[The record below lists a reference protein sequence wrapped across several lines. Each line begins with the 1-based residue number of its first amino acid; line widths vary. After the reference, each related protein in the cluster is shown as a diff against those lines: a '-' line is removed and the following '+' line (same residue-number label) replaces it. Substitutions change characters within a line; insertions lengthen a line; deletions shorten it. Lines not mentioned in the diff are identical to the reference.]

1 MVVDELKRKREFLH
15 MKIDLPSF
23 QFELVTRD
31 PAKAL
36 PELRRILESVQ
47 LDDQIIYE
55 EFVVQEMRS
64 NLSDTFVAN
73 NQVMG
78 AVKKLLKNED
88 DYRIARVEINTTATI
103 DLEQHTKNVRVQ
115 NMNVRKAVMKLI
127 EKIDTP
133 AVKHGIV
140 HINGELEKE
149 DKVLIVDH
157 IHKLMPTAQLR
168 AFQSEGAGNGAVT
181 VECIFFGD
189 FPDEDAEEN

>member
-1 MVVDELKRKREFLH
+1 MKRKKEFLH

-23 QFELVTRD
+23 QFELLTRD
-31 PAKAL
+31 PDKAL
-36 PELRRILESVQ
+36 PELRKILESVQ

-64 NLSDTFVAN
+64 NLSDTFVSN
-73 NQVMG
+73 SQVMT

-88 DYRIARVEINTTATI
+88 DYRIARVEIDTTATI
-103 DLEQHTKNVRVQ
+103 DLEHHTKHVRVQ
-115 NMNVRKAVMKLI
+115 NLNVRKAVMKLI
-127 EKIDTP
+127 EKIDTS

-149 DKVLIVDH
+149 DKLLIVDH
-157 IHKLMPTAQLR
+157 IHKLMPTAQIR
-168 AFQSEGAGNGAVT
+168 AFQSESSGNTSVT

-189 FPDEDAEEN
+189 FPDEDEE